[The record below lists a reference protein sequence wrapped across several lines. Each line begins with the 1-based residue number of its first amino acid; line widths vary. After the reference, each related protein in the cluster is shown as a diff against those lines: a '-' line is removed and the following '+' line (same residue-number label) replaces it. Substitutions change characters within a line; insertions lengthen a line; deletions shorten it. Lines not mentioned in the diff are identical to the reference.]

1 MRREEEGN
9 PSSNREYVLKEK
21 CEGWIQKR
29 TSLKIKKKKKE
40 ARGCEK
46 EGEQVKRRV

>member
-21 CEGWIQKR
+21 CGGWIQKR
-29 TSLKIKKKKKE
+29 MSLKIIKKKRQEVARRKE
-40 ARGCEK
+40 NK
-46 EGEQVKRRV
+46 

>member
-21 CEGWIQKR
+21 CGGWIQKR
-29 TSLKIKKKKKE
+29 TSFKIIKKKE